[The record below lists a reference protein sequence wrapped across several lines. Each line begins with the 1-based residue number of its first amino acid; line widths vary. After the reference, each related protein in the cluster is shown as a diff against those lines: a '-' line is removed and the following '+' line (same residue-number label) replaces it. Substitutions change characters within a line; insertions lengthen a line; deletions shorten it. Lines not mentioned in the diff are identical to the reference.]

1 MRRSFSLLDIGSAT
15 LLASSVLL
23 LSACGGG
30 GGGEKGNDPIR
41 FSNPNSDSSTT
52 NSLAITEDNAV
63 QLANLVV
70 KLENITFYS
79 GDEEGDGE
87 SDTESCP
94 RSGSVTSSVKSTP
107 NSTTGKNDITA
118 KLTPK
123 NCSIDGKLAIN
134 GAIEMKGE
142 YYQKLLDMHLSGQL
156 SLNLI
161 GTSQQL
167 AVTSINI
174 LATDNSLNTSASFNM
189 TLSGSMLSNTSVKVQ
204 STTNVETIEDANH
217 PYKGVFQITG
227 DKNTVLTLKYDSSG
241 AGVYL
246 GVNGNPSYFMTWK
259 QLEDASLADIK

>member
-1 MRRSFSLLDIGSAT
+1 MLSNFSLHRFGPAT
-15 LLASSVLL
+15 LLTSSVLL

-30 GGGEKGNDPIR
+30 GESGNDPVR
-41 FSNPNSDSSTT
+41 FSNPNGDSSTT
-52 NSLAITEDNAV
+52 KSLAITESNAV

-94 RSGSVTSSVKSTP
+94 RSGSVTSSVKSTL
-107 NSTTGKNDITA
+107 NSTTGKKDVTG

-134 GAIEMKGE
+134 GMIEMQGE

-156 SLNLI
+156 NLNLI
-161 GTSQQL
+161 GTSKQL
-167 AVTSINI
+167 AVTGINI
-174 LATDNSLNTSASFNM
+174 LATDNSLKTSSSFSM

-204 STTNVETIEDANH
+204 STTNVETNEDADY
-217 PYKGVFQITG
+217 PYEGVFRITG

-246 GVNGNPSYFMTWK
+246 GVNGNPSYFLTWK
-259 QLEDASLADIK
+259 QLEDANLSDIK